1 MLPPS
6 PFLLPVSQNDMADVE
21 NSSSAPLEAP
31 SASIIPVDITES
43 ATTAKTDADGEVS
56 INEGE
61 ETPEAQALAQGWFYF
76 IPLSFRDY

>member
-21 NSSSAPLEAP
+21 NSPPAPLEAP
-31 SASIIPVDITES
+31 SVSIIPVGTTES

-61 ETPEAQALAQGWFYF
+61 ETPEAQALAQGWSYF
-76 IPLSFRDY
+76 IPSSFRDC

>member
-1 MLPPS
+1 
-6 PFLLPVSQNDMADVE
+6 MADVE

>member
-1 MLPPS
+1 
-6 PFLLPVSQNDMADVE
+6 MADVE

-31 SASIIPVDITES
+31 SPSIIPVDITES